1 MRTGFLFIVPVLALA
16 GAVALAAFGAAPE
29 ATTPERKE
37 PMKKRAG
44 VTILERDK
52 CDDGYRLYS
61 SRNSEVARLIDID
74 GREVHRWSY
83 PQGKTWHYAHMLPN
97 GNLVAIVKDVMILEL
112 DWNSKL
118 VWKKQTRAH
127 HDFARLAG
135 GNTLVVSRRKHTDAY
150 VSPGRELSYDTILEV
165 TPQGKTV
172 WEWKV
177 EQHARELAKL
187 VDLQIPSSKGFGDW
201 PHINTCEVL
210 PDSPTARKDK
220 RFRAGNIMVCGR
232 HIDTIAVIDRKTGKI
247 VWAWGP
253 GEILGPHMPTMLP
266 SGNIL
271 IYDNGQNKSTKVRRY
286 TRIIELDP
294 IAGKIVW
301 EYKADP
307 PRDFYSPSRGSN
319 ERLGNGNT
327 FIAESDSGRLFEVTP
342 KGRIAWEFLNPDRNK
357 RGGHIPLY
365 RALHYGRDLVDK
377 LLKKHGPDK
386 KQTR

>member
-1 MRTGFLFIVPVLALA
+1 M
-16 GAVALAAFGAAPE
+16 GAVWLAAFGAAPK
-29 ATTPERKE
+29 AATPEREE

-44 VTILERDK
+44 VTILNRDK
-52 CDDGYRLYS
+52 CDDSYRLYS

-83 PQGKTWHYAHMLPN
+83 PQGKTWHYAEMLPN
-97 GNLVAIVKDVMILEL
+97 GNLVAIIKDVMILEL
-112 DWNSKL
+112 DWHGKL

-150 VSPGRELSYDTILEV
+150 VSPGRQLSYDTILEV

-187 VDLQIPSSKGFGDW
+187 VDLQIPSWKGFGDW

-210 PDSPTARKDK
+210 PDSPTAKKDK
-220 RFRAGNIMVCGR
+220 RFRAGNIMICGR
-232 HIDTIAVIDRKTGKI
+232 HIDTIAVIERKTGKI

-271 IYDNGQNKSTKVRRY
+271 IYDNGQNASTKVRKY

-307 PRDFYSPSRGSN
+307 PGDFYSPARGSN

-327 FIAESDSGRLFEVTP
+327 FIAESDPGRLFEVTP
-342 KGRIAWEFLNPDRNK
+342 KGKIVWEFLNPDTNK
-357 RGGHIPLY
+357 RGGHIALY
-365 RALHYGRDLVDK
+365 RALHYERDLIDK
-377 LLKKHGPDK
+377 LLKKHAPDK
-386 KQTR
+386 NQTK

>member
-1 MRTGFLFIVPVLALA
+1 MRTGYLFVVPVLAT
-16 GAVALAAFGAAPE
+16 AVALAAFGAAPK
-29 ATTPERKE
+29 AAAPERKE
-37 PMKKRAG
+37 PMTKRAG

-52 CDDGYRLYS
+52 CDDAYRLYS
-61 SRNSEVARLIDID
+61 SRNSEVAHLIDID

-112 DWNSKL
+112 DWHGKL

-150 VSPGRELSYDTILEV
+150 VSPGRQLSYDTILEV

-187 VDLQIPSSKGFGDW
+187 VDLQIPSWKGFGDW
-201 PHINTCEVL
+201 PLINTGEVL
-210 PDSPTARKDK
+210 PDGPTAKRDK
-220 RFRAGNIMVCGR
+220 RCRAGNIMIGGR

-271 IYDNGQNKSTKVRRY
+271 IYDNGQNASTKVRRY

-301 EYKADP
+301 QYKADP
-307 PRDFYSPSRGSN
+307 PGDFYSPSRGSN
-319 ERLGNGNT
+319 ERLANGNT

-342 KGRIAWEFLNPDRNK
+342 RGRIVWELLNPDTNK
-357 RGGHIPLY
+357 RGRRIALY
-365 RALHYGRDLVDK
+365 RALAYERDLVDK
-377 LLKKHGPDK
+377 LLKKHAQDK
-386 KQTR
+386 KQTK